1 MFVQNS
7 THSFLAQIL
16 KGKLCI
22 ILFVGFICMSCQSET
37 DYTNCDTHQPIAVT
51 WGIFPGKEVIQPT
64 VVDPIAFK
72 IWKVC
77 DWY

>member
-1 MFVQNS
+1 MLQICAFNA
-7 THSFLAQIL
+7 FL
-16 KGKLCI
+16 
-22 ILFVGFICMSCQSET
+22 QSET
-37 DYTNCDTHQPIAVT
+37 DYTNCDTCQPIAVT

-77 DWY
+77 LDCSVIH

>member
-1 MFVQNS
+1 VLFQN
-7 THSFLAQIL
+7 
-16 KGKLCI
+16 
-22 ILFVGFICMSCQSET
+22 ET
-37 DYTNCDTHQPIAVT
+37 DYTNCDTQQPIAVT

-77 DWY
+77 LLLMIYHIYVIHLLYDI

>member
-1 MFVQNS
+1 MS
-7 THSFLAQIL
+7 
-16 KGKLCI
+16 
-22 ILFVGFICMSCQSET
+22 LFQSET

-77 DWY
+77 RCY